1 MRQQDDFDV
10 ESFWDGCKLRS
21 FPARTQWVLLWEPY
35 KTGEWGQFCV
45 FLICMC
51 LRVDEQFWKG
61 VEDGKGVGRENGLDG
76 RRVLGIGCCAM

>member
-35 KTGEWGQFCV
+35 KTGEWGPICELLVFQYCV
-45 FLICMC
+45 AYRCDLCVNCFV
-51 LRVDEQFWKG
+51 RVILVKG
-61 VEDGKGVGRENGLDG
+61 
-76 RRVLGIGCCAM
+76 AS